1 MSLTRKLGLLAII
14 VVLPSASCTMIGVSD
29 VQPPAPEPTEI
40 DLNAERIRE
49 NEESSELELIPDPI
63 PVLEEPSRYGNMV
76 QYDEF
81 GITYRVLDTSEGYQE
96 SGIASWY
103 GEPFHGR
110 RTSSGETYDMYGMS
124 AAHRTLPLPSYVEV
138 TNRDNGRSV
147 VLRVTD
153 RGPFV
158 DPELR
163 IIDVSY
169 TAALK
174 LGLVGPGTA
183 AVLVEALEPWQVRI
197 R

>member
-1 MSLTRKLGLLAII
+1 
-14 VVLPSASCTMIGVSD
+14 
-29 VQPPAPEPTEI
+29 
-40 DLNAERIRE
+40 
-49 NEESSELELIPDPI
+49 
-63 PVLEEPSRYGNMV
+63 MV

-81 GITYRVLDTSEGYQE
+81 GITYQVLDTSEGYEE

-138 TNRDNGRSV
+138 TNLDNGRSV
-147 VLRVTD
+147 VLRVND

-183 AVLVEALEPWQVRI
+183 PVLVEALEPWQVRI